1 MASKWTFMVYMAGFN
16 NLSDFAGKDVDE
28 MRTAGSTDDV
38 KIAVFLKQLSSKA
51 ANYLV
56 VGKDGQ
62 GEVREQV
69 GEVDSG
75 SPQTLLDFVR
85 WAAKTAP
92 ADKYALVVWNHG
104 SGWQPDDLDDLYDQ
118 VRTRG
123 GGTGVTPRELGLRA
137 TEQVARSVFS
147 TSVKQV
153 LSLPTAG
160 DRGIASDDGSGH
172 SLDTIELNRVLE
184 KAHEEMGKPLELL
197 GMDACLMSTLEVAYE
212 AQEHAKVVVG
222 SEELEPGDGW
232 PYEKILAEL
241 VDNPDMDGAALG
253 KAIVQHYV
261 ESYRHSRDQWPVTQ
275 CAIATAGI
283 GAFVDAFDQL
293 ASALTDHM
301 GDEVQAARVMRAQ
314 ARSPRFTGDLVD
326 LKAFCDNLSTI
337 EIAPAIKEAAVA
349 TAAALVPGPY
359 VLEEGHLGPTVK
371 GCGGVTAYFPPATGS
386 VSRFYGDLRF
396 AKDHQWDGFL
406 GTYQRAL
413 RGE

>member
-38 KIAVFLKQLSSKA
+38 KLAVFIKQLGNKV
-51 ANYLV
+51 ANHLL

-62 GEVREQV
+62 GEVREGV

-85 WAAKTAP
+85 WAAEKAP

-104 SGWQPDDLDDLYDQ
+104 SGWQPDDLDDLYDE
-118 VRTRG
+118 VRMRG
-123 GGTGVTPRELGLRA
+123 GGTGVTPRELGVRS
-137 TEQVARSVFS
+137 TEQVARSLFS

-184 KAHEEMGKPLELL
+184 KAHAEMGKPLELL
-197 GMDACLMSTLEVAYE
+197 GMDACLMSTLEVSYE
-212 AQEHAKVVVG
+212 VQEHAKVVVG

-232 PYEKILAEL
+232 PYHKILPEL
-241 VDNPDMDGAALG
+241 VGNPDMDGAALG
-253 KAIVQHYV
+253 RAIVRHYV
-261 ESYRHSRDQWPVTQ
+261 ESYRHARDQWPVTQ
-275 CAIATAGI
+275 CAAATAGI
-283 GAFVDAFDQL
+283 GTFVDALDQL
-293 ASALTDHM
+293 ASALTEHV
-301 GDEVQAARVMRAQ
+301 GDEVEAARVMRAQ
-314 ARSPRFTGDLVD
+314 ARSPRFTGELVD
-326 LKAFCDNLSTI
+326 LKAFCDNLTAMD
-337 EIAPAIKEAAVA
+337 IALAIKDAAATV
-349 TAAALVPGPY
+349 TAALAPGSF

-371 GCGGVTAYFPPATGS
+371 GCGGVTAYFPPPSDAI
-386 VSRFYGDLRF
+386 SRFYGDLRF
-396 AKDHQWDGFL
+396 AKEHQWDDFL
-406 GTYQRAL
+406 GSYQRAL